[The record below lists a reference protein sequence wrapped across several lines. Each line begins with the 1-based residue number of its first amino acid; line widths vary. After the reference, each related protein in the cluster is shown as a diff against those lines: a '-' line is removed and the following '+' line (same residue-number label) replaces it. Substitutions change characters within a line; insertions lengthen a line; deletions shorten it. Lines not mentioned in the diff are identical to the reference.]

1 VNEENA
7 FELIQE
13 LKEANRH
20 LSEIAAWFKALKA
33 ERDQERAAWDFGIS
47 TPRQ

>member
-1 VNEENA
+1 MTDENA

-20 LSEIAAWFKALKA
+20 LSDIAAWFKALKT
-33 ERDQERAAWDFGIS
+33 ERDQERAAWDVVIS
-47 TPRQ
+47 TPQQ